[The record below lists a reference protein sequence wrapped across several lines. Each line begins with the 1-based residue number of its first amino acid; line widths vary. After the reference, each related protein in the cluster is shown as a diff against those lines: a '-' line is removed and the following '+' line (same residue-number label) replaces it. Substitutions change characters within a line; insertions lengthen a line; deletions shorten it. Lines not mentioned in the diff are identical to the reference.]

1 MKKIHNGV
9 ESSRRPSGPRLGCVI
24 TRRLKLAF
32 RRAIPRLRPGHV
44 MFVACVVR
52 RRCAVVCLLFASAA
66 DMYALPYSA
75 CPPDEDVGMKY

>member
-1 MKKIHNGV
+1 
-9 ESSRRPSGPRLGCVI
+9 
-24 TRRLKLAF
+24 
-32 RRAIPRLRPGHV
+32 